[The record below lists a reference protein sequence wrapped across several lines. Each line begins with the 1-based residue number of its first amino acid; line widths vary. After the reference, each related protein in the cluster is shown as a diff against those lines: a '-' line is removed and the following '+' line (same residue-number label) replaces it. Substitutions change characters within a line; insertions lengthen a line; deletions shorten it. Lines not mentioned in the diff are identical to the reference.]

1 MLTDYHVHTAYSDDS
16 NYPMEDVVKDAIRLN
31 LDEIAFTDHVDY
43 DVKPDR
49 NSNEMPP
56 RFYNGLPIVNVDYP
70 AYFEEIAYLKE
81 KYGQKIRI
89 VAGLEFGVQ
98 VHTVERYE
106 KLFSTWPLE
115 FVILSIHQVE
125 DKEFWNQDFQRG
137 LTQKEFQLR
146 QYQELLDVVRL
157 YKNYSV
163 IGHIDSI
170 KRYDQNLEFPFVQY
184 RDILEEVFKIVI
196 ADGKGIE
203 VNTSSERY
211 GLPDFQPSTDIL
223 RLYRDCGGE
232 IITVGSDSHKPKHLA
247 SYIKVARDHLRELGF
262 SYTCS
267 YEEMKPVFHSLK

>member
-31 LDEIAFTDHVDY
+31 LEEIAFTDHVDY
-43 DVKPDR
+43 GVKPDR

-56 RFYNGLPIVNVDYP
+56 RFYKGLPIVNVDYP
-70 AYFEEIAYLKE
+70 AYFAEIANLKE
-81 KYGQKIRI
+81 KYGHKIRI

-98 VHTVERYE
+98 VHTIERYE
-106 KLFSTWPLE
+106 ILFSQWPLE

-125 DKEFWNQDFQRG
+125 DKEFWTQDFQRG
-137 LTQKEFQLR
+137 RTQKEFQLR

-170 KRYDQNLEFPFVQY
+170 KRYDQNEEFPFMQY

-232 IITVGSDSHKPKHLA
+232 IITVGSDSHKPNHLA
-247 SYIKVARDHLRELGF
+247 SYIKVARDQLRDLGF
-262 SYTCS
+262 RYTCS
-267 YEEMKPVFHSLK
+267 FQDMKPIFHLL